1 MQFTFSTDTSYTDKL
16 HLQFSLYFRTVGSLY
31 AMYMYTL
38 YCMWDYQGNKHL
50 EFDSIVSE
58 KPPRDRNI
66 FAFKISNHLKG
77 ENIFAI
83 KVHPA

>member
-1 MQFTFSTDTSYTDKL
+1 
-16 HLQFSLYFRTVGSLY
+16 
-31 AMYMYTL
+31 MYMYTL
-38 YCMWDYQGNKHL
+38 YCLWDYQDNKHL

-83 KVHPA
+83 KVHPRKILITFESHKIGVELHGTCTNASIYY

>member
-1 MQFTFSTDTSYTDKL
+1 MYSFPFTFGLLVVCTRCTCT
-16 HLQFSLYFRTVGSLY
+16 HCTVCG
-31 AMYMYTL
+31 
-38 YCMWDYQGNKHL
+38 DYQDNKHL

-83 KVHPA
+83 KVHPAENVGGISTVR